1 MGFASE
7 QQVQVAQIAFEK
19 DYYRILGVQSTAT
32 PEQIKESYRKLAKKY
47 HPDSR
52 ITGAEKSEY
61 EPNSDLFRDVNEA
74 YQILSVIESRVNYD
88 LRRKKNPDNFKTLSP
103 HDFNLEK
110 RIDLRDKSG
119 IV

>member
-1 MGFASE
+1 M
-7 QQVQVAQIAFEK
+7 
-19 DYYRILGVQSTAT
+19 QSTAT

-52 ITGAEKSEY
+52 IAGTDKSEY
-61 EPNSDLFRDVNEA
+61 SPDSDLFRDVNEA
-74 YQILSVIESRVNYD
+74 YQILSVLDSRVNYD
-88 LRRKKNPDNFKTLSP
+88 LRRKKNPDLFKTLSP
-103 HDFNLEK
+103 HDFNLEN

>member
-1 MGFASE
+1 
-7 QQVQVAQIAFEK
+7 
-19 DYYRILGVQSTAT
+19 
-32 PEQIKESYRKLAKKY
+32 
-47 HPDSR
+47 
-52 ITGAEKSEY
+52 
-61 EPNSDLFRDVNEA
+61 VNEA
-74 YQILSVIESRVNYD
+74 YQILSVIDSRVNYD